1 MEKKILN
8 IAIVQARMNSSR
20 LRGKVLKKIG
30 PLTCIELL
38 LKRLSKS
45 KLINKIIVATST
57 NPQDNIL
64 YNKLSD
70 MGIECFRGEEQNVL
84 KRFVD
89 LLRNTNAT
97 NIIRITGDCPLIDP
111 LLVDKI
117 IKAFLERNVDYGS
130 NVNPPTFPDGMD
142 VEIFKM
148 KTLIKTFKSAK
159 TKYEKEHVT
168 TYIQRNKKIKKE
180 NLYNNEDLSKIRLTL
195 DTAQDYN
202 KIKSLLKKV
211 GNKNLFTL
219 SQIID
224 IVKNKNFFSFD
235 QSNSGYK
242 LWQSA
247 NKAIAGGNLLISKN
261 PNFFMPGGWP
271 TYYKK
276 ARDCYIWDLNNKKYI
291 DFSTMSVGTNLL
303 GYSNRF
309 VNKKVINAINQSNMS
324 SLNAPEE
331 VYLAEKLK
339 KMHNWDDAKL
349 RFAKSGGEANAIA
362 IRLARAFTGTD
373 KVAICGYH
381 GWYDW
386 YLATNLKS
394 KKNLDQLL
402 IENLSIGGVPRN
414 LKNTIFP
421 FKYNDFKNFK
431 KIVNKNK
438 IRIVK
443 MEVIRNEM
451 PRNNFLKKIQSYC
464 EKKNIVL
471 IFDEC
476 TSGFRE
482 TFGGICKKFN
492 LLPDILILGKAL
504 GNGYP
509 ITAIMG
515 KSKIMNSINKT
526 FISST
531 FWTDRVGFV
540 AALASL
546 DEMNKK
552 KSWLYV
558 KNYGLKVKKLW
569 KKIAKKNN
577 IKIKV
582 TGLPA
587 LLNLNFLSKNHELYK
602 SYMTETLLKNN
613 IIGSTIFY
621 SSMAHNIS
629 HLKYYNKILNKIFS
643 KIKDYEEGD
652 LKAISLKYPMS
663 VKTFQRLN

>member
-1 MEKKILN
+1 MKIL
-8 IAIVQARMNSSR
+8 AIIQARCNSSR
-20 LRGKVLKKIG
+20 FPNKIMKKFGKSESIIFQYKRIKKSKKI
-30 PLTCIELL
+30 
-38 LKRLSKS
+38 S
-45 KLINKIIVATST
+45 KIIVATS
-57 NPQDNIL
+57 NN
-64 YNKLSD
+64 NKDDKLVKLLKKNKID
-70 MGIECFRGEEQNVL
+70 YFRGSEKNVL
-84 KRFVD
+84 SRFYECAKKEKPDAVV
-89 LLRNTNAT
+89 RFTA
-97 NIIRITGDCPLIDP
+97 DCPLIDY
-111 LLVDKI
+111 KI
-117 IKAFLERNVDYGS
+117 IDRVIELFKSKKCEYAS
-130 NVNPPTFPDGMD
+130 NITPPTFPDGMD

-195 DTAQDYN
+195 DTSQDYY
-202 KIKSLLKKV
+202 KIKSLLKKI